1 MRTVGESRDDV
12 NWDDIGHRT
21 CINQELGTFCRL
33 LYPGMVTV
41 VGRQVAAQSL
51 THWEVKLY
59 ADQGTFQD
67 RVAKMF
73 WLSLL
78 GIF

>member
-1 MRTVGESRDDV
+1 MGTMGESRDDV
-12 NWDDIGHRT
+12 NWDGIGHRT
-21 CINQELGTFCRL
+21 CINQELGMFCRL

-41 VGRQVAAQSL
+41 AGRQVAAQSW
-51 THWEVKLY
+51 THWAVKSY

-67 RVAKMF
+67 GVAKMF

-78 GIF
+78 AIF